1 MLGIGLLLL
10 VVAFHGQDFD
20 RLVSDLK
27 SANYWWVLA
36 SAFACLIAHVLR
48 AMRWNMLIEP
58 LGRGT
63 PTFKNT
69 FSAVMIGYLANL
81 AFPRMGEVSR
91 CGVIH
96 KTDRI
101 PLNQLIGTVI
111 TERLIDLLMLIV
123 IVGLSILLQY
133 KLISSFL
140 YERLLLKLGDH
151 VSYVSILVFAG
162 VLLVCALLA
171 LYIVL
176 KKKHWV
182 FVKKMLSLWSGFS
195 SGLSSVKKIR
205 DKRGFI
211 LYSILIWFFY
221 LLSTYLC
228 FFTLHALSNLGP
240 VVALSVLVFGSL
252 GMLAPVQ
259 GGIGAFHW
267 IVAEGLTVYSISK
280 FDGLAYAT
288 IIHSSQTLLVL
299 FVGLMSMAM
308 LIINSSKQLRQ

>member
-176 KKKHWV
+176 KKKT
-182 FVKKMLSLWSGFS
+182 LGF
-195 SGLSSVKKIR
+195 
-205 DKRGFI
+205 
-211 LYSILIWFFY
+211 
-221 LLSTYLC
+221 C
-228 FFTLHALSNLGP
+228 
-240 VVALSVLVFGSL
+240 
-252 GMLAPVQ
+252 
-259 GGIGAFHW
+259 
-267 IVAEGLTVYSISK
+267 
-280 FDGLAYAT
+280 
-288 IIHSSQTLLVL
+288 
-299 FVGLMSMAM
+299 
-308 LIINSSKQLRQ
+308 